1 MARREGKRGIMRVDL
16 SDRVIL
22 VTGATSG
29 IGAATARRLH
39 AAGATV
45 IAAGR
50 RTERL
55 TGLADELGS
64 RLHPVTLD
72 IRDQAAVAAA
82 IEALPAEFADIYGLV
97 NNAGLAR
104 GLNSSDEADLDD
116 WNEMVDAN
124 IKGLM
129 YVTRAVLPGMV
140 ARGAGHI
147 VNLGSVAGTYPYFGA
162 NVYGASKAFVHQFS
176 LDLRADLVEKNIRV
190 TSVEPGAAETEFS
203 LVRFHGDA
211 DKADATYK
219 GLDPITADNVA
230 DVIDYVLTAP
240 ANININRIEIMA
252 AQQGFAGFNFVR
264 GD

>member
-1 MARREGKRGIMRVDL
+1 MRVEL
-16 SDRVIL
+16 NGRIIL

-29 IGAATARRLH
+29 FGAATARRLH
-39 AAGATV
+39 AARATV

-50 RTERL
+50 RAERL
-55 TGLADELGS
+55 AALAEELGP

-72 IRDQAAVAAA
+72 VRDQAAVAAA
-82 IEALPAEFADIYGLV
+82 IEGLPAEVADINWFV

-104 GLNSSDEADLDD
+104 GLNASDEADLDD

-140 ARGAGHI
+140 ARGAGHV

-211 DKADATYK
+211 DKADAT
-219 GLDPITADNVA
+219 DPITAEDWRP
-230 DVIDYVLTAP
+230 DH
-240 ANININRIEIMA
+240 RRGSIMA
-252 AQQGFAGFNFVR
+252 AHALPGST
-264 GD
+264 